1 MIALVNY
8 LFILFFL
15 SILSLSFSLSLSV
28 CVFTSHS
35 HSPTIILSL
44 NISILLSTSFPLL
57 FQLHEK
63 SNLSFLTELTNS
75 VKYKEFT
82 IFTLYACP
90 ELLLD
95 WSIFE
100 LFEGVATHML
110 VIPIFRDMV
119 RNYTFLFVIYHL
131 LIYLSMSFI
140 YLLKLLFFYLFL
152 FLIYEHFY
160 LRKLLFFD
168 IFVFLIHLYFYI
180 LTLYVFIF
188 SFVVLFFL

>member
-8 LFILFFL
+8 LSDHSFFL
-15 SILSLSFSLSLSV
+15 IYLSLSFYLSLSV

-119 RNYTFLFVIYHL
+119 RNYTFLFVIYYL
-131 LIYLSMSFI
+131 LIYLSMFFI
-140 YLLKLLFFYLFL
+140 YLLTLLFS
-152 FLIYEHFY
+152 FLIYE
-160 LRKLLFFD
+160 R
-168 IFVFLIHLYFYI
+168 FYI
-180 LTLYVFIF
+180 Y
-188 SFVVLFFL
+188 